1 MMLGCKGLII
11 SHNLPRNVCTSSVWC
26 SELLCQ
32 SVVPMTSRFVN
43 NLIAALLLG
52 FRTEFVQLNVLRHT
66 AAVVYVKEL
75 FCTYI
80 AASN

>member
-1 MMLGCKGLII
+1 
-11 SHNLPRNVCTSSVWC
+11 
-26 SELLCQ
+26 
-32 SVVPMTSRFVN
+32 MTSRFVN

-52 FRTEFVQLNVLRHT
+52 FRTDFVQRNVLRHT

-75 FCTYI
+75 LCTYI